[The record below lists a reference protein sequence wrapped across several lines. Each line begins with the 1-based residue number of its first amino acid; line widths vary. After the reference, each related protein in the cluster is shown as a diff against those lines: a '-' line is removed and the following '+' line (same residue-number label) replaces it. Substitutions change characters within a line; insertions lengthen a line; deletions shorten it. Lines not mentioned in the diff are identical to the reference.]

1 MTEEM
6 TEDTSYAPPR
16 PSPSVVAAAELA
28 AAEAASEA
36 KAAVRELTEVE
47 DLAAVSLLLRQVWHA
62 EPGGGPV
69 PTELL
74 RAMAVAGNYVSG
86 AFDGDELLGACVG
99 FFGAPAHGALHSH
112 ITGVLPARLGRGLG
126 RALKL
131 HQRAWALRRGAETIS
146 WTFDPLVRRNAH
158 FNLTKLGAR
167 PARYLPDFYGPLH
180 DGINGTGATDRLLL
194 AWDLAGAA
202 GPAERAP
209 VDAAALS
216 RARRAV
222 PALSADA
229 DGRPVTGAGSGAGDG
244 PVLLVAV
251 PPDIE
256 ALRRTDPALGRAW
269 RLALRE
275 VLGGLMAEG
284 AEVTGFDRAGWYVVE
299 RKQDA

>member
-1 MTEEM
+1 MTGHIP
-6 TEDTSYAPPR
+6 YAPPG
-16 PSPSVVAAAELA
+16 PPPSVVAGAELA
-28 AAEAASEA
+28 AARAASEA
-36 KAAVRELTEVE
+36 EVAVRELTEVE
-47 DLAAVSLLLRQVWHA
+47 DLAAVSLLLRRVWHA

-112 ITGVLPARLGRGLG
+112 IAGVLPAGLGRGLG
-126 RALKL
+126 LALKL

-167 PARYLPDFYGPLH
+167 PDRYLPDFYGPLH

-202 GPAERAP
+202 GPEGRAP

-216 RARRAV
+216 RARGAV
-222 PALSADA
+222 PALSADV
-229 DGRPVTGAGSGAGDG
+229 DGRPVTGADGGAGDG

-256 ALRRTDPALGRAW
+256 ELRRTDPALGRSW

-299 RKQDA
+299 RKQDS